1 MSSPISKVGPP
12 SSGSASRSSSV
23 ASNPPA
29 ILPEGNGN
37 LDQETSPS
45 PPHYPP
51 ILGGSSSS
59 STPPS
64 LRRTIPSTS
73 TTATV
78 TSGQQAHK
86 LRPSASVG
94 SRATE
99 TASLVARRSSDELE
113 TGITSLTSGI
123 VGTSA
128 TIVSNVRTSKHQ
140 PPLLQPKPSGVIS
153 GATSSISVSA
163 VSSDSLSA
171 SGTTTSLTSIRRRNL
186 PEEVHNSCFQY
197 YQDIT
202 LLI

>member
-1 MSSPISKVGPP
+1 MSSPISKAGPP
-12 SSGSASRSSSV
+12 SSGSASRSSSI

-29 ILPEGNGN
+29 ILSEGNGN
-37 LDQETSPS
+37 IDQETSPS

-78 TSGQQAHK
+78 TSGPQTHK
-86 LRPSASVG
+86 LRPTASVG

-99 TASLVARRSSDELE
+99 TATLGTRRSSDELA

-123 VGTSA
+123 GGSSA

-140 PPLLQPKPSGVIS
+140 PLNQSQPPSLQPKPTGVMS

-186 PEEVHNSCFQY
+186 PEEVHDSFCQ
-197 YQDIT
+197 
-202 LLI
+202 

>member
-1 MSSPISKVGPP
+1 MSSPPISKAGPP

-23 ASNPPA
+23 ASNPPV
-29 ILPEGNGN
+29 ILTEGNGN

-64 LRRTIPSTS
+64 LRRTIPYTS

-78 TSGQQAHK
+78 TSGPQAQR

-99 TASLVARRSSDELE
+99 TSVLDIRRLSEELA
-113 TGITSLTSGI
+113 TGITSLSSGI
-123 VGTSA
+123 GGSSA
-128 TIVSNVRTSKHQ
+128 MIVSNVRTSKHQ
-140 PPLLQPKPSGVIS
+140 PLNQSQPPPLQPKSSGVIS

-171 SGTTTSLTSIRRRNL
+171 SGTTASVTSIRRRNL
-186 PEEVHNSCFQY
+186 PEEVHN
-197 YQDIT
+197 
-202 LLI
+202 